1 MSIFEDGFKKFGK
14 GPDDLQGPPGEGGN
28 VEIEARLEETP
39 GVTSHD
45 NDRAKSVPGI
55 DSSPPDMHGKA
66 VTLDLSGLQEAGL
79 VDPRSARKN
88 RLTEEFRRIKHPL
101 IMHANGKGASVVANA
116 NMIMVTSSLASEGKT
131 FTAINLAMSIATEM
145 DKTVL
150 LVDADV
156 AKPDVTARLGV
167 QAEKGL
173 IDVLLEDDLTL
184 PDVLIKTD
192 IPKLTLLPAGRKHV
206 HSTEILAS
214 EGMRQLTLELSTR
227 YSDRIVIFDSPP
239 MCLTSEA
246 RVLAGLMGQIV
257 LVIEEGKTSQHTVKQ
272 ALSMLDSNEIVG
284 VVLNK
289 KKSARHGGDDYYGG
303 YGSYGYG

>member
-1 MSIFEDGFKKFGK
+1 MSIFEKAFKKFGK
-14 GPDDLQGPPGEGGN
+14 GPDSLPGDDGN
-28 VEIEARLEETP
+28 VDIAARLEAIP
-39 GVTSHD
+39 DGAGQ
-45 NDRAKSVPGI
+45 DRDWAKSIPGI
-55 DSSPPDMHGKA
+55 DGSPSGAHGKEVA
-66 VTLDLSGLQEAGL
+66 LDLSGLEESGF

-116 NMIMVTSSLASEGKT
+116 NMIMVTSSLAGEGKT

-167 QAEKGL
+167 QAEQGL

-184 PDVLIKTD
+184 SDVLIKTD

-206 HSTEILAS
+206 HSTEILAG

-257 LVIEEGKTSQHTVKQ
+257 LVVEEGKTPQQTVKQ
-272 ALSMLDSNEIVG
+272 ALSMLDSNEIIG
-284 VVLNK
+284 IVLNK
-289 KKSARHGGDDYYGG
+289 KKSASHGGDGYYGD

>member
-1 MSIFEDGFKKFGK
+1 MSIFENAFKKFGK

-39 GVTSHD
+39 GVASHD
-45 NDRAKSVPGI
+45 KDRAKSMPGI
-55 DSSPPDMHGKA
+55 DSSPPGVYGKA

-79 VDPRSARKN
+79 VDPRSARKS

-173 IDVLLEDDLTL
+173 IDVLLEDELSL
-184 PDVLIKTD
+184 PDVLIRTD

-206 HSTEILAS
+206 RSTEILAS
-214 EGMRQLTLELSTR
+214 EAMRQLTLELSTR

-257 LVIEEGKTSQHTVKQ
+257 LVVEEGKTSQHTVKQ
-272 ALSMLDSNEIVG
+272 ALSMLEKNEIVG

-289 KKSARHGGDDYYGG
+289 KKASGRSGDGYYGKYG
-303 YGSYGYG
+303 YYGYG

>member
-1 MSIFEDGFKKFGK
+1 MSIFEKAFKKFGK
-14 GPDDLQGPPGEGGN
+14 GPDGLPGDDGK
-28 VEIEARLEETP
+28 VEIEAGFEKSP
-39 GVTSHD
+39 DVASHERD
-45 NDRAKSVPGI
+45 WAKYMPGI
-55 DSSPPDMHGKA
+55 DGSPSGAHGKA
-66 VTLDLSGLQEAGL
+66 VALDLSRLEGSGF
-79 VDPRSARKN
+79 VDPRSVRKN

-116 NMIMVTSSLASEGKT
+116 NMIMVTSSLAGEGKT

-156 AKPDVTARLGV
+156 AKPDVTVRLGV

-184 PDVLIKTD
+184 PDVLIRTD
-192 IPKLTLLPAGRKHV
+192 IPKLTLLPAGRRHV

-214 EGMRQLTLELSTR
+214 ESMRQLTLELSTR

-257 LVIEEGKTSQHTVKQ
+257 LVVEEGKTSQHTVKQ
-272 ALSMLDSNEIVG
+272 ALSMLDSNEIIG

-289 KKSARHGGDDYYGG
+289 KKSASHGGDDGYYGRYG
-303 YGSYGYG
+303 YYGYG